1 VIEGLF
7 FGPRA
12 LSRERRLTFGEFASM
27 EFAHPT
33 GEGTLTQALRSE
45 VDDSKSN
52 RPWRWM
58 LAVDCIIAP
67 VALFYTVFVDSPRY
81 PGYMHLLVTYHFG
94 FVRRALVGTVLSWFT
109 DAIPFWYVYAIA
121 IAAWI
126 VTLVL
131 FVAVFRKVFGFKPE
145 NFPLFVFVIGSPF
158 FFKNFAIALSHFD
171 IYGCLWAL
179 VALLIP
185 VGALYPLVIAGGC
198 VVLVAMH
205 HLHFLLYIPTIG
217 FIVFVRYGLLPGFS
231 TGKAIYGIALIA
243 LVSAAFL
250 LAAFFG
256 RMPAPPE
263 TFLAYV
269 RSRALDPIDP
279 SNAWMW
285 YSTLEQE
292 IRSTWERLGGHALRF
307 PVYALLIA
315 LHLPIGRYLKTM
327 IAKLPTRL
335 MRRSAVI
342 ALAAITVGYVPIC
355 IVAHDYARW
364 VSSWAVCMFLAMH
377 AIRLLPSTGAENA
390 PPLAPDSK
398 TNLVLGWIV
407 TAIPRVGVT
416 IPF

>member
-1 VIEGLF
+1 M
-7 FGPRA
+7 
-12 LSRERRLTFGEFASM
+12 LTLDA
-27 EFAHPT
+27 
-33 GEGTLTQALRSE
+33 
-45 VDDSKSN
+45 
-52 RPWRWM
+52 
-58 LAVDCIIAP
+58 IIAAY
-67 VALFYTVFVDSPRY
+67 VLFYTVFVDSPRY

-94 FVRRALVGTVLSWFT
+94 FVRRALFGTVLSGFT
-109 DAIPFWYVYAIA
+109 DTVPFWYVYAIA
-121 IAAWI
+121 MAAWI

-158 FFKNFAIALSHFD
+158 FFKNFAVALTHFD

-185 VGALYPLVIAGGC
+185 VGALYPLLIAGGC
-198 VVLVAMH
+198 VALVLMH

-217 FIVFVRYGLLPGFS
+217 FIVFVRYGLLQGFS
-231 TGKAIYGIALIA
+231 AGKAIYGLALLGVVA
-243 LVSAAFL
+243 VAFL
-250 LAAFFG
+250 VTAFFG
-256 RMPAPPE
+256 RMPVPPE
-263 TFLAYV
+263 TFLDYV

-285 YSTLEQE
+285 YSTLAQE
-292 IRSTWERLGGHALRF
+292 IRATWERLGGHALRF

-315 LHLPIGRYLKTM
+315 LHLPVGRYLKTL
-327 IAKLPTRL
+327 IVKLPTQL
-335 MRRSAVI
+335 MRRSAVV
-342 ALAAITVGYVPIC
+342 ALGAITAGYIPIC

-377 AIRLLPSTGAENA
+377 AIRLLPSTGGEHA
-390 PPLAPDSK
+390 PPLAPEVR

-407 TAIPRVGVT
+407 TVIPRVGVT

>member
-1 VIEGLF
+1 M
-7 FGPRA
+7 RA
-12 LSRERRLTFGEFASM
+12 G
-27 EFAHPT
+27 
-33 GEGTLTQALRSE
+33 GEGELLEPLPSE
-45 VDDSKSN
+45 LQYREAN

-58 LAVDCIIAP
+58 LALDCIIAP
-67 VALFYTVFVDSPRY
+67 AVLLSTVFLDSPRY

-94 FVRRALVGTVLSWFT
+94 FIRRALVGTVLSAFT
-109 DAIPFWYVYAIA
+109 DAVPFWYVYALA
-121 IAAWI
+121 IVAWI

-158 FFKNFAIALSHFD
+158 FFKNFAITLSHFD

-179 VALLIP
+179 VALLVP
-185 VGALYPLVIAGGC
+185 VGALYPLLIAAGC
-198 VVLVAMH
+198 VVLVLMH
-205 HLHFLLYIPTIG
+205 HLHFLLYVPTIG
-217 FIVFVRYGLLPGFS
+217 FIVLVRYALLPGFS
-231 TGKAIYGIALIA
+231 AGKAVYGGVLIGF
-243 LVSAAFL
+243 VGAAFL
-250 LAAFFG
+250 AAAFFG
-256 RMPAPPE
+256 RVPVPQE

-285 YSTLEQE
+285 YSTLAQE
-292 IRSTWERLGGHALRF
+292 VRSTWERLGGHALRF

-315 LHLPIGRYLKTM
+315 LHLPIIRYLKAL
-327 IAKLPTRL
+327 IAKLPTPL
-335 MRRSAVI
+335 LRRSSIVG
-342 ALAAITVGYVPIC
+342 LAAITLGYIPIG

-377 AIRLLPSTGAENA
+377 AIRLLPSTGAATA
-390 PPLAPDSK
+390 PPLPPENK

-407 TAIPRVGVT
+407 AAIPRVGVT

>member
-1 VIEGLF
+1 
-7 FGPRA
+7 
-12 LSRERRLTFGEFASM
+12 M
-27 EFAHPT
+27 EFAQPP
-33 GEGTLTQALRSE
+33 GEGTLTQAARSE
-45 VDDSKSN
+45 FYDSRSN

-58 LAVDCIIAP
+58 LALDCVIAP
-67 VALFYTVFVDSPRY
+67 AALLHTVFLDSPRY

-94 FVRRALVGTVLSWFT
+94 FVRRALVGTALSWFT

-121 IAAWI
+121 IAAWA

-131 FVAVFRKVFGFKPE
+131 FVAVFRKAFGFRSE
-145 NFPLFVFVIGSPF
+145 NFPLFVFVVGSPF
-158 FFKNFAIALSHFD
+158 FFKNFSIALGHFD

-185 VGALYPLVIAGGC
+185 VGALYPLVIAAGC
-198 VVLVAMH
+198 VVLVLMH

-217 FIVFVRYGLLPGFS
+217 FIVFVRYGLLPGLS
-231 TGKAIYGIALIA
+231 AGKAVYGIALVV
-243 LVSAAFL
+243 LVCAAFL
-250 LAAFFG
+250 VAAFFG
-256 RMPAPPE
+256 RMPVPPE

-285 YSTLEQE
+285 YSTLGQE
-292 IRSTWERLGGHALRF
+292 IRSTWERLGGHVLRF
-307 PVYALLIA
+307 PVYALLIV
-315 LHLPIGRYLKTM
+315 LHFPIGRYLKAL
-327 IAKLPTRL
+327 INKLPTQL
-335 MRRSAVI
+335 MRRSSVT
-342 ALAAITVGYVPIC
+342 ALAAITAAYIPIC

-377 AIRLLPSTGAENA
+377 AIRLPPSTSADNT
-390 PPLAPDSK
+390 PPLAPAGK
-398 TNLVLGWIV
+398 TNLMLGWIV